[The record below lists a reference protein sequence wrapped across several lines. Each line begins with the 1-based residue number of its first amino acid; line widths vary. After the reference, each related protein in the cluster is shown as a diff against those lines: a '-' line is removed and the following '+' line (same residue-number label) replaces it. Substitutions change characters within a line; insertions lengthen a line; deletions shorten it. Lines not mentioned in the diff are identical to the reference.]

1 MAESDTAWNKTHR
14 ILKIWTHVMTHVR
27 MRDRS
32 IKILQYGSQML
43 LGFYGGKLSSQARSQ
58 LTSLRGQSSTSRKAF
73 WLLKSITQIDAG
85 MQMINNGY
93 LTEASSLAEKL
104 DFLENLFLIWYYFTE
119 SQIFFARADG
129 MFGQDEGAIDFYVN
143 LSWFSGDLVY
153 FFSTLLKLRDH
164 VSKREELSKRIK
176 ARSEIAETSAL
187 VSTDTL
193 REERNL
199 MDAITPRK
207 RNAFF
212 IAILELAVSLRYV
225 GAYRWLFKGSDM
237 GDGLCGAIGVCSS
250 SLILYEEILTGVRE
264 TAPEKDK
271 ED

>member
-1 MAESDTAWNKTHR
+1 MN
-14 ILKIWTHVMTHVR
+14 HVR

-43 LGFYGGKLSSQARSQ
+43 LGYYGGKLSSQARSQ
-58 LTSLRGQSSTSRKAF
+58 LTQLRRQSSTSRKAF
-73 WLLKSITQIDAG
+73 WLLKSINQIDEG
-85 MQMINNGY
+85 MRMINDGY
-93 LTEASSLAEKL
+93 LTNESSLAEKL

-129 MFGQDEGAIDFYVN
+129 MFGQDEDAIDFSVN
-143 LSWFSGDLVY
+143 LSWFCGDIVY
-153 FFSTLLKLRDH
+153 FASTLLKLREH
-164 VSKREELSKRIK
+164 VSKREELSRRIK
-176 ARSEIAETSAL
+176 AESEAGSSEL
-187 VSTDTL
+187 VRVDDL
-193 REERNL
+193 REERDT
-199 MDAITPRK
+199 MDIITPRK

-225 GAYRWLFKGSDM
+225 GAYRWLFQGSDM
-237 GDGLCGAIGVCSS
+237 GEGLCGAIGVCSS
-250 SLILYEEILTGVRE
+250 SLILYEETLVAVKK